1 MKLTAPEVR
10 VIMKSEC
17 DWDTAMKMLA
27 PIKKAFPNSRITNI
41 TKEERD
47 DYPKTTVGQMKYFA
61 DVGQYIYSSKGGAP
75 LKKKQKKHQM
85 SLSLE
90 SKTSGLNER

>member
-10 VIMKSEC
+10 IIMKSEC
-17 DWDTAMKMLA
+17 DWDTAVRMLT
-27 PIKKAFPNSRITNI
+27 PIKKVFPNSRVTNI
-41 TKEERD
+41 VPNEMD
-47 DYPKTTVGQMKYFA
+47 DYPTTTVGQMKYFSE
-61 DVGQYIYSSKGGAP
+61 VGQYIYSSKGGAP
-75 LKKKQKKHQM
+75 LKKKQKKHQI